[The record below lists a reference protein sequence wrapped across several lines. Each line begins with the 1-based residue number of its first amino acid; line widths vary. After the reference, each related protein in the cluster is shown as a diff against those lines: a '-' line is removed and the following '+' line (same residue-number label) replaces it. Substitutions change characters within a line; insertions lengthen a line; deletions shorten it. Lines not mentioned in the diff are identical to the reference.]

1 MKILFV
7 GNPQEQQ
14 EKNRIEALI
23 AQASQ
28 NGHIVLGQYNGF
40 IKNILAIIGSAATKP
55 NTIHVH
61 TFQGAI
67 LLNFLQLF
75 VPNQTTMIWTLSS
88 LPTFS
93 LHLQTILFQVFL
105 QFLTKLFDRIVAPT
119 RTLQYQLLAL
129 YGIKSLYMPDGYTK
143 PILSDIQP
151 REYGLRNNQFG
162 VILSNSIDT
171 ISSIAKLYKAVKSK
185 KKLVV
190 FCESPSKE
198 FKKLLKDY
206 PFITP
211 FILPMTSRGAQ
222 SIVRT
227 AGFVIIDDPSFSP
240 LLLQAMDANRVVI
253 ATTSPYIEEIL
264 GTAGFYYHAD
274 DTAHLSDLM
283 QKSVKNELL
292 PKYNPSLRAMH
303 HFTWE
308 KTGLE
313 YEHAYIRKTIK
324 YVPFDSIISKKAFQT
339 AH

>member
-1 MKILFV
+1 MKILFI
-7 GNPQEQQ
+7 GNPQQQQ
-14 EKNRIEALI
+14 EKNRMNALI
-23 AQASQ
+23 AQTSQ
-28 NGHIVLGQYNGF
+28 NGHIVSDQYNGF
-40 IKNILAIIGSAATKP
+40 IKNILAILSIPFTKT

-61 TFQGAI
+61 TFQGAM
-67 LLNFLQLF
+67 LLNFLQF
-75 VPNQTTMIWTLSS
+75 MVPNQTTMTWTLSS

-93 LHLQTILFQVFL
+93 SHFQTKLFQVYL

-119 RTLQYQLLAL
+119 RTLQYQLLAI
-129 YGIKSLYMPDGYTK
+129 YGIKSLYIPDGYTK
-143 PILSDIQP
+143 PILNDIQP
-151 REYGLRNNQFG
+151 RQYSLRNNQFG

-206 PFITP
+206 PFVTP
-211 FILPMTSRGAQ
+211 FALPMTSRGAQ

-264 GTAGFYYHAD
+264 GTAGFYYHID

-283 QKSVKNELL
+283 QKSVKNALI
-292 PKYNPSLRAMH
+292 PKYSPSLRATH

-313 YEHAYIRKTIK
+313 YEHVYMRKTIK